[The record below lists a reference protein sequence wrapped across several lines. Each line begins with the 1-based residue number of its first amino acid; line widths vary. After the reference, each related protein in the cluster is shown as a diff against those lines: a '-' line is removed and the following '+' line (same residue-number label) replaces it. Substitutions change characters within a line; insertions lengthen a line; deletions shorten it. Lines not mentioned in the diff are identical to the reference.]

1 MKKNNLNDK
10 LLNDTNFSNEYN
22 KSVEVTKLE
31 KNSADIEYF
40 SIPLNKLVILSV
52 FTMGI
57 YEIYWFYKNWEAI
70 RKGEQQEIS
79 PFWRAWFAV
88 FYCYSLFKKILQSA
102 KKHDYSNPY
111 SAGLL
116 ATIYIVLLVIGN
128 GLGRLE
134 GADFGLNILWL
145 LIASSTFIPLLAIQK
160 AINFN
165 NSKIVQN
172 YNNSRKFSRGE
183 IIVII
188 FGIIFFGLTLLG
200 ILSYL
205 VPNDYN
211 LSSDKTIEEKVV
223 NYFTDTSAWKEFNS
237 PIGQFRAE
245 FPTYPNHETESI
257 EVPNTQLTLKY
268 DSYTSEEVNGT
279 IYIIGFTT
287 YGFEIDTSNPEN
299 NLEDALN
306 GMLISTQGNKLVSS
320 NLTYFDGYR
329 ALDFLVQNNT
339 IFLKG
344 RGIMV
349 GQTLYQ
355 LMVGYESKNYSENNY
370 NKFINSFTILR
381 SNK

>member
-211 LSSDKTIEEKVV
+211 LSSDKTVEEKVV